1 MKYGTLTMLTTPM
14 YPATPWRT
22 TLRDERRDNAVAD
35 VQVPSRRGRI
45 MKPYDLAIVGLGA
58 MGSMA
63 AWQATRRGL
72 RVIGFDRFR
81 PPHSHGSSTGHS
93 RIIREAYFEQRYYV
107 PLVQEAYR
115 LWEELERE
123 SGSTIYLRT
132 GGLMLGPR
140 DGTVAAGAIA
150 SMEAFGLEAEVL
162 TGAEVRHRFPAF
174 EAGDDIVGLYEP
186 RAGSLTPEAGI
197 EAALRLAEQGGAVLL
212 YDTPVEGWESGSNVE
227 VRTAA
232 GRYRADRVILSAGAW
247 MAGDLTGIE
256 LPLTVSR
263 QLLFWLEPSGGRE
276 PFQPSRFPV
285 FLWEW
290 EPGRSFYGFPDQG
303 RGVKV
308 AIHHEGAATDPDTI
322 DRTVGP
328 HEVDELLE
336 ILGSTIPSARGP
348 VLESAVCMYTNTP
361 NEDFIV
367 DRHPADDR
375 ILVASPCSGHGFKF
389 APTIGGILV
398 DLVVEGG
405 TRFDLGPFRIGG
417 S

>member
-1 MKYGTLTMLTTPM
+1 
-14 YPATPWRT
+14 
-22 TLRDERRDNAVAD
+22 
-35 VQVPSRRGRI
+35 

-81 PPHSHGSSTGHS
+81 PPHTHGSSTGHS

-107 PLVQEAYR
+107 PLVQEAYT

-132 GGLMLGPR
+132 GGLMLGPP
-140 DGTVAAGAIA
+140 DGLVATGAIA
-150 SMEAFGLEAEVL
+150 SMDAFGLDAEVL
-162 TGAEVRHRFPAF
+162 TSAQIRHRFPAF
-174 EAGDDIVGLYEP
+174 EVGDDIVGLYEP

-197 EAALRLAEQGGAVLL
+197 EAAIRLAEQGGAVLL
-212 YDTPVEGWESGSNVE
+212 YDTPVEGWGSGSSVE

-232 GRYRADRVILSAGAW
+232 GQYRADRLILSAGAW
-247 MAGDLTGIE
+247 MASDLTGVD
-256 LPLTVSR
+256 LPLTVNR
-263 QLLFWLEPSGGRE
+263 QVLFWLEPSGGRE
-276 PFQPSRFPV
+276 LFQPSRFPV

-308 AIHHEGAATDPDTI
+308 AIHHEGAAVDPDTI
-322 DRTVGP
+322 DRNVGSS
-328 HEVDELLE
+328 EVDELLE
-336 ILGSTIPSARGP
+336 ILSSTVPSARGP
-348 VLESAVCMYTNTP
+348 VIESAVCMYTNTP
-361 NEDFIV
+361 DEDFIL

-375 ILVASPCSGHGFKF
+375 VLVASPCSGHGFKF
-389 APTIGGILV
+389 APTIGEILV
-398 DLVVEGG
+398 DLATDGG
-405 TRFDLGPFRIGG
+405 SRFDLSPFRIGR

>member
-1 MKYGTLTMLTTPM
+1 
-14 YPATPWRT
+14 
-22 TLRDERRDNAVAD
+22 
-35 VQVPSRRGRI
+35 
-45 MKPYDLAIVGLGA
+45 

-81 PPHSHGSSTGHS
+81 PPHTNGSSTGHS

-132 GGLMLGPR
+132 GGLTLGPR
-140 DGTVAAGAIA
+140 DGAVASGAIA
-150 SMEAFGLEAEVL
+150 SMDAFGLDVEVL
-162 TGAEVRHRFPAF
+162 SGAQVRHRFPSF

-212 YDTPVEGWESGSNVE
+212 YDTPVEGWEPGSGVE
-227 VRTAA
+227 VRTAT
-232 GRYRADRVILSAGAW
+232 GRYRADRLILSAGAW
-247 MAGDLTGIE
+247 MAGELPAID
-256 LPLTVSR
+256 LPLTVNR
-263 QLLFWLEPSGGRE
+263 QVLFWLEPSGGRE
-276 PFQPSRFPV
+276 PFQPPRFPV

-290 EPGRSFYGFPDQG
+290 QPGRSFYGFPDQG

-308 AIHHEGAATDPDTI
+308 AIHHEGVPADPDTI

-328 HEVDELLE
+328 LEADELLE
-336 ILGSTIPSARGP
+336 ILSSTIPSARGP
-348 VLESAVCMYTNTP
+348 VIESAVCMYTNTP
-361 NEDFIV
+361 DEDFIL

-375 ILVASPCSGHGFKF
+375 VLVASPCSGHGFKF
-389 APTIGGILV
+389 APTIGEILV
-398 DLVVEGG
+398 DLATDGE
-405 TRFDLGPFRIGG
+405 TRFDLGPFRIGR